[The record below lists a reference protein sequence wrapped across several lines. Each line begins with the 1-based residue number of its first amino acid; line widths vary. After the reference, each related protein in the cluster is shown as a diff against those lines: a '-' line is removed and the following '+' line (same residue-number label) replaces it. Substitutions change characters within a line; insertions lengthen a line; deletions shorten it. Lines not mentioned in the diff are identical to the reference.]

1 MLFLCKKLIKAFF
14 LVSLVYPNLLIAK
27 NFEIPNEGIVIKKIS
42 CLDTSNNQ
50 VESKSIS
57 MLIYNKNDFPMKSK
71 VLNFDLLDE
80 DGDRLFS
87 HIFILQMAPRTAT
100 KQVLTVPDCND
111 SFFGRKYNYKFQIKS

>member
-42 CLDTSNNQ
+42 CVDTSKNQ

-111 SFFGRKYNYKFQIKS
+111 SFFGSKYNYKFQIKS